1 MKTQTFF
8 FIGFLFVAMSTVAQR
23 AVGVRIGY
31 VDMEYILENVEEY
44 RDATEQ
50 LNTKADRWKQE
61 IELKMNKIEQMKK
74 DLAAEKVLLTDELI
88 AEREEEIQILET
100 EAFDYQQD
108 RFGPQGDLVLQKKL
122 LVQPI
127 QDQVFVEVQKIGKNK
142 RYDFIFDKSAD
153 VVMLYSEKRH
163 DISDLVLREIGRT
176 RKVSKS
182 KKAQREQN
190 RLREF
195 QAEEAEANK
204 EISEALKERQEKA
217 QTVKESRAKAAEKRR
232 AEQLKL
238 REERKKAY
246 EERRKKL
253 LEEREAKRKAKQEE
267 RLKGQEKVKDSTSQ

>member
-1 MKTQTFF
+1 MKTKGLLVLTILVCSMQ
-8 FIGFLFVAMSTVAQR
+8 VMAQR
-23 AVGVRIGY
+23 GVRIGY

-44 RDATEQ
+44 RDATAQ
-50 LNTKADRWKQE
+50 LNAKASKWKQE
-61 IELKMNKIEQMKK
+61 IELKLSTIEQMKK
-74 DLAAEKVLLTDELI
+74 DLMAEKVLLTDELI

-100 EAFDYQQD
+100 EVLDYQQD
-108 RFGPQGDLVLQKKL
+108 RFGPQGDLVLQKRL

-182 KKAQREQN
+182 NKEQKLNN
-190 RLREF
+190 RLKEF
-195 QAEEAEANK
+195 QEQEAETDK
-204 EISEALKERQEKA
+204 EISEALQERRDKAKASKDEKA
-217 QTVKESRAKAAEKRR
+217 KALADRR
-232 AEQLKL
+232 AEQLRL

-267 RLKGQEKVKDSTSQ
+267 RAKEQAKDTVNQ

>member
-1 MKTQTFF
+1 MKTRTLLTML
-8 FIGFLFVAMSTVAQR
+8 FLFVLYHSQAQR

-50 LNTKADRWKQE
+50 LNAKASKWKQE
-61 IELKMNKIEQMKK
+61 IELKQSKIGEMKK

-88 AEREEEIQILET
+88 AERQEEIEILET
-100 EAFDYQQD
+100 EMLTYQQD

-163 DISDLVLREIGRT
+163 DISDLILREIART

-182 KKAQREQN
+182 NKAQKEKN
-190 RLREF
+190 RLKEF
-195 QAEEAEANK
+195 QEQEAEVDE
-204 EISEALKERQEKA
+204 EISEALKERKEKA
-217 QTVKESRAKAAEKRR
+217 KTDKDSRAKAMEDRR
-232 AEQLKL
+232 AQQLKL

-253 LEEREAKRKAKQEE
+253 LAEREAKRKAKIQERTKE
-267 RLKGQEKVKDSTSQ
+267 QNKDSTDQ